1 MKWLDLNGINT
12 EEIGYIMVKKYR
24 KKPVVIEAI
33 KYTKENYRECVDFC
47 DESFYS
53 CFNDDIVIETL
64 EGKHRASLGD
74 YIIKGVKG
82 EVYPCKPDIFEMT
95 YEEVKSV

>member
-33 KYTKENYRECVDFC
+33 KYTKENYRE
-47 DESFYS
+47 
-53 CFNDDIVIETL
+53 
-64 EGKHRASLGD
+64 
-74 YIIKGVKG
+74 
-82 EVYPCKPDIFEMT
+82 
-95 YEEVKSV
+95 